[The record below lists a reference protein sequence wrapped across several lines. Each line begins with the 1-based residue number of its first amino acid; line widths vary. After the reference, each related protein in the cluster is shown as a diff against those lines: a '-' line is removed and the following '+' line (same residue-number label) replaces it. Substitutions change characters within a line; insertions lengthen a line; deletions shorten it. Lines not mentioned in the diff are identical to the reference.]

1 MIKPK
6 LRFPEFKSDWIEKGL
21 DELLLEAKER
31 NFDLKYSKNEV
42 LSVSG
47 EYGIV
52 NQIEHK
58 GRSFAGVSVANYH
71 VVKVGDIVYTKS
83 PLKLTPYGIIKVNT
97 GKDGIVSTLYAVY
110 KCQETIFG
118 LFLDYYFQL
127 SDNTNK
133 YLRPLVHKGAKN
145 DMKINNS
152 VVLKGKIF
160 VPKQKDEQKKIAN
173 FLMTI
178 DTRIA
183 TLSKRLELLEEYK
196 KGVLQRIFNGEIRLK
211 DKNGK
216 PFKKWAVVRAKDLFS
231 SHSNKNHNG
240 DLPILAAT
248 QENGMVHRDSIGIEI
263 QSSEASVKS
272 YKLVEPGDFV
282 ISLRSFQGGIEYSE
296 YKGICSPAYTILK
309 PKVEIDNHFFR
320 FYFKKEDFITRLSQ
334 TVVGIRDGKQI
345 SYEAFGGMKLQLPS
359 LEEQRKIS
367 RFLISIDAK
376 IQMAIKQLELTG
388 QFKKGLLQNIFV

>member
-6 LRFPEFKSDWIEKGL
+6 LRFPEFKSEWIERGL
-21 DELLLEAKER
+21 EELLLESKER

-118 LFLDYYFQL
+118 PFLDYYFQL

-152 VVLKGKIF
+152 IVLKGKIF
-160 VPKQKDEQKKIAN
+160 APKQKDEQKKIAN

-183 TLSKRLELLEEYK
+183 NLSKRLELLEEYK

-216 PFKKWAVVRAKDLFS
+216 SFAKWTVVRAKDLFS

-296 YKGICSPAYTILK
+296 FKGICSPAYTILK
-309 PKVEIDNHFFR
+309 PKVEIDNQFFR

-345 SYEAFGGMKLQLPS
+345 SYEAFGGMKLQVPS
-359 LEEQRKIS
+359 VEEQRKIS
-367 RFLISIDAK
+367 RFLNSIDAK
-376 IQMAIKQLELTG
+376 IQVAIKQLELTR